1 MRICAR
7 RAWCACVGALA
18 LALLGASGAG
28 AQAPGAE
35 DAYLRGYVAAVL
47 EREFGLRGATVDV
60 TGGVVQ
66 LRAAELSGADRAK
79 LVSTIAG
86 IRGVVGVTVAEPVP
100 AAAAPRASAELA
112 TGFLRPGR
120 LFDPLL
126 ADPRWPHFSA
136 AHQRYLRDQ
145 DFRDVAAVSF
155 GETIGLYRF
164 DAPWGGQLETG
175 LQASVFAI
183 FDLDAESHDLI
194 NADYF
199 VGLYG
204 AHRIR
209 DLQLLGRVYHQS
221 SHLGDEFLL
230 RSQVQRVN
238 LSYEAVDLTAA
249 YYLLDGVLRPYAG
262 GGVLFDQDPPDLQRG
277 FAHYGLEF
285 RSPWTLAAGTIVPVA
300 AADVGHREQNRW
312 QPDLSLRAGFE
323 FQTLQLYGRTVALM
337 LEYFKGHSPNGQF
350 FEREIDY
357 VGLGVHLY

>member
-1 MRICAR
+1 MRIRTR
-7 RAWCACVGALA
+7 RAWSACVVALA
-18 LALLGASGAG
+18 LALSSASGAA
-28 AQAPGAE
+28 AQTPGTE

-60 TGGVVQ
+60 TRGVVQ
-66 LRAAELSGADRAK
+66 LGAAELAGTDRAK
-79 LVSTIAG
+79 VVSTIAG
-86 IRGVVGVTVAEPVP
+86 IRGVVGVAVTEPAP

-112 TGFLRPGR
+112 TGFLKPGR

-136 AHQRYLRDQ
+136 AYQRYLRDR
-145 DFRDVAAVSF
+145 DLRDVAAVSF

-204 AHRIR
+204 AHRIQ

-230 RSQVQRVN
+230 RSRVQRVN
-238 LSYEAVDLTAA
+238 LTYEAVDLTAA
-249 YYLLDGVLRPYAG
+249 YYLLDG
-262 GGVLFDQDPPDLQRG
+262 
-277 FAHYGLEF
+277 FAHSGLEF
-285 RSPWTLAAGTIVPVA
+285 RSPWTLAGGTIVPVA

-312 QPDLSLRAGFE
+312 QPDLSVRVGFE
-323 FQTLQLYGRTVALM
+323 FQTLQVYGRTFALM